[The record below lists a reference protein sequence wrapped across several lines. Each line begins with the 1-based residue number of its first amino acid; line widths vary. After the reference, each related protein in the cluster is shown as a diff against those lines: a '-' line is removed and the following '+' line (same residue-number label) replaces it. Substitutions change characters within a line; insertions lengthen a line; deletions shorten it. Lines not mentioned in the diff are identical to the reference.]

1 MVPPTALGFAT
12 LPGRL
17 IALPGVYRPGTD
29 TWLLAEALSQERVDA
44 DTDVLDIGTGT
55 GALALSA
62 ARTGARVEA
71 VDVSWP
77 AVVAAGL
84 NAFRQRLPLRVMHGD
99 FAARTRGRRF
109 DVVLT
114 NPPYVPSARARPPS
128 HGAARAWDAGPDGR
142 SVIDRVC
149 ACAPD
154 LLRPGG
160 VLLMVHSGMC
170 GPPATVARLE
180 AGGLTAEVTAR
191 ASVPWGP
198 VLRARRAWLRA
209 QGLAGDGDAN
219 GDEREE
225 LVIIRAAHP

>member
-1 MVPPTALGFAT
+1 MVPSTALAFGT
-12 LPGRL
+12 LPRRL
-17 IALPGVYRPGTD
+17 IVLPGVYRPQAD
-29 TWLLAEALSQERVDA
+29 TWLLAEALSHERVDA

-77 AVVAAGL
+77 AVIAACL
-84 NAFRQRLPLRVMHGD
+84 NAFRQRLPLRVTHGD
-99 FAARTRGRRF
+99 FAARTRDRRF

-114 NPPYVPSARARPPS
+114 NPPYVPSARPRPSAR
-128 HGAARAWDAGPDGR
+128 GAARAWDAGPDGR
-142 SVIDRVC
+142 AVIDRVC
-149 ACAPD
+149 AYAPA

-180 AGGLTAEVTAR
+180 AGGLSAEVTAR

-198 VLRARRAWLRA
+198 VLRARRTWLQK
-209 QGLAGDGDAN
+209 QGLADD

-225 LVIIRAAHP
+225 LVIIRAEHP

>member
-1 MVPPTALGFAT
+1 MVPTTAQSFGT
-12 LPGRL
+12 LPRRL
-17 IALPGVYRPGTD
+17 LALPGVYRPQAD
-29 TWLLAEALSQERVDA
+29 TRLLVEALSRERMDA

-77 AVVAAGL
+77 AVIAAGL

-99 FAARTRGRRF
+99 FATLTQGRRF

-114 NPPYVPSARARPPS
+114 NPPYVPSAHPRPPS

-142 SVIDRVC
+142 RVIDRVC

-160 VLLMVHSGMC
+160 VLLMVHSVMC

-180 AGGLTAEVTAR
+180 AGGLSAEVTAR

-198 VLRARRAWLRA
+198 VLRARRAWLRR
-209 QGLAGDGDAN
+209 QGLAGDGD
-219 GDEREE
+219 EHEE

>member
-1 MVPPTALGFAT
+1 MPSTALNFGT

-17 IALPGVYRPGTD
+17 IVLPGVYRPQTD
-29 TWLLAEALSQERVDA
+29 TWLLADALSRERMDA
-44 DTDVLDIGTGT
+44 ATAVLDIGTGT

-77 AVVAAGL
+77 AVISAGL

-99 FAARTRGRRF
+99 FAARTEGRRF

-114 NPPYVPSARARPPS
+114 NPPYVPSARDLPPS

-142 SVIDRVC
+142 AVIDRVC
-149 ACAPD
+149 ARAPS

-170 GPPATVARLE
+170 GPSTTLARLE
-180 AGGLTAEVTAR
+180 AGGLSAEVRAR
-191 ASVPWGP
+191 AFVPWGP
-198 VLRARRAWLRA
+198 VLRARRTWLRSHD
-209 QGLAGDGDAN
+209 LAGD
-219 GDEREE
+219 DEREE
-225 LVIIRAAHP
+225 LVIIRAEHP